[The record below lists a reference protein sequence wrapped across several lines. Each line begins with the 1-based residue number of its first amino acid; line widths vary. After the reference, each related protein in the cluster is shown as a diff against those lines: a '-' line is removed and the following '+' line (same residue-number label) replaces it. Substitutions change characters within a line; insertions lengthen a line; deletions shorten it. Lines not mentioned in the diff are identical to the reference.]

1 MYSSQV
7 RQNSSKDFN
16 SLIGLLAKKI
26 PFTFVRFSDGEMEVI
41 RNEPFRIGN
50 GKVSWRKGDFSY
62 SYPDFDEK
70 EFSPERDSRLRDELI
85 ESAIYSHPRYFKGIP
100 ASHNNA
106 RADQNLMIELNG
118 HSTTNLTFSDLFINQ
133 NFKKFRNDAV
143 PLFQSFSD
151 VFVLGNF
158 RTKPELLNSNWRL
171 IPVEDNF
178 FPNFERVMEEKL
190 RELSVLPKDALVLAS
205 ASSLT
210 NIIGKRLHLVRKDLT
225 FFDIG
230 TSMHDLMGMEMG
242 IREYHS
248 VLLPNNLSG
257 MKSKLNL
264 YRRRNFWLKW

>member
-7 RQNSSKDFN
+7 RQNSRKDFK
-16 SLIGLLAKKI
+16 SFIDFLANKA

-41 RNEPFRIGN
+41 RNQPFRIGN

-62 SYPDFDEK
+62 RYPDFDEK
-70 EFSPERDSRLRDELI
+70 EFSPERDFRLRDELI
-85 ESAIYSHPRYFKGIP
+85 ESAIYLHPQYFKGIP
-100 ASHNNA
+100 ASHNSA
-106 RADQNLMIELNG
+106 RADQNLMIDLNG
-118 HSTTNLTFSDLFINQ
+118 HSITNLTFSDLFINQ
-133 NFKKFRNDAV
+133 NFKKFRNHAV

-158 RTKPELLNSNWRL
+158 RAKPELLNSNWRL

-178 FPNFERVMEEKL
+178 FPNFERVKEEKL
-190 RELSVLPKDALVLAS
+190 RELSALPKDALVLAS

-210 NIIGKRLHLVRKDLT
+210 NIIGKRLHEVRKDLT
-225 FFDIG
+225 YFDIG

>member
-1 MYSSQV
+1 MYCTQV
-7 RQNSSKDFN
+7 RQNSRKDFDSIVN
-16 SLIGLLAKKI
+16 LLANKT

-41 RNEPFRIGN
+41 RNQPLRIGD
-50 GKVSWRKGDFSY
+50 GIVSWRKGEFSHR
-62 SYPDFDEK
+62 YPVFDKK
-70 EFSPERDSRLRDELI
+70 EFNPERDFKLRAELI
-85 ESAIYSHPRYFKGIP
+85 QSAMYSHPQFIKGIP
-100 ASHNNA
+100 ALHNDA
-106 RADQNLMIELNG
+106 LEDRNLMIDLNG
-118 HSTTNLTFSDLFINQ
+118 NSIENLTFSDLFLNE
-133 NFKKFRNDAV
+133 NFKRFRNHIV

-158 RTKPELLNSNWRL
+158 RTKQEIFNCEWRL

-178 FPNFERVMEEKL
+178 FPNFERIMAEKL
-190 RELSVLPKDALVLAS
+190 VELSTIPKGSLVLAS

-210 NIIGKRLHLVRKDLT
+210 NIIGKRLHEVRKDLT